1 MIKLFFK
8 HFLIWTETPLGI
20 EGGKE
25 RLDKDFKLI
34 IRLVLRL
41 RLSLSL
47 LLFPVYSIF
56 KGY

>member
-25 RLDKDFKLI
+25 GLDKDFKLI
-34 IRLVLRL
+34 IRFVLRL
-41 RLSLSL
+41 
-47 LLFPVYSIF
+47 
-56 KGY
+56 